1 MDRGGLSALHRAA
14 TVFQRQFTLAE
25 EIDMP
30 KPPKKSKRDTGGNL
44 PKSPRELIV
53 MMRSEAEVATTD
65 MGMTSRSGMGM
76 QELTDLLKGAGAE
89 MHPLFGPTEDR
100 VRGEMAFAATS
111 ESGDLATFYQVEA
124 DDGALD
130 KLAEALAKTD
140 PVAAAYVKPPS
151 SPATMIED
159 VAPATE
165 TPPSTTPDF
174 GNRQAYLDPA
184 PGGINARW
192 AWTQSGG
199 RGRNVQLIDI
209 EGAWRYTH
217 EDLRANQGGVIG
229 GVQSDNIR
237 WRNHGTAVIGVY
249 GGDNNAFGITGI
261 ASDANCRAY
270 SIFGPGNSS
279 AAAIR
284 DAAQRLHAGDILLIE
299 LHRPGPRHNFAARD
313 DQRGYI
319 AIEWW
324 PDDWAA
330 IRFATDRGVIVVEA
344 AGNGAENLDDAIYN
358 TRPSGFPTSW
368 RNPFDRANPDCRAV
382 VVGAGAPPSGN
393 HGPDRSRL
401 DFSNHGACVDA
412 QGYGR
417 EVCTTGY
424 GDLQGGSNE
433 DLWYT
438 ARFSGTSSA
447 SPIVVGALACVQGM
461 LRARGATLL
470 TPQTAR
476 ARLRATGSPQ
486 TDGPGRPASQRIGN
500 RPDIRGIWNALFP
513 KTGIKDFVDNKSGKE
528 VEKKADTKEVKDKP
542 EKIEVKE
549 VKDKPEKIEVKEV
562 KDKPEKTEVKEFE
575 SEKRVFEKA
584 KDTVEGGGKLREVFG
599 GPSADPLEARV
610 AAIEAHLA
618 HFIGAELRPDVGSS
632 VYGDESARLERLRQ
646 EAEAQLAAAKGAKD
660 MKDAEV

>member
-1 MDRGGLSALHRAA
+1 MSK
-14 TVFQRQFTLAE
+14 T
-25 EIDMP
+25 
-30 KPPKKSKRDTGGNL
+30 PKKSRKESGGDL
-44 PKSPRELIV
+44 PESPRELIV
-53 MMRSEAEVATTD
+53 MMRPEAEVATTE
-65 MGMTSRSGMGM
+65 MGMTSRSGMGLGK
-76 QELTDLLKGAGAE
+76 LTDLLKDAGAE

-100 VRGEMAFAATS
+100 VRGEMGFAATS
-111 ESGDLATFYQVEA
+111 DAGDPSTFYQVEA
-124 DDGALD
+124 DDGELD

-151 SPATMIED
+151 SPATLFEE
-159 VAPATE
+159 VEPATE
-165 TPPSTTPDF
+165 SPPSTTPNF
-174 GNRQAYLDPA
+174 TNRQTYLDPA
-184 PGGINARW
+184 PAGINARW

-229 GVQSDNIR
+229 GTQSSDIG

-249 GGDNNAFGITGI
+249 GGDNNSFGITGI

-284 DAAQRLHAGDILLIE
+284 AAAQRLRAGDIILIE
-299 LHRPGPRHNFAARD
+299 LHRPGPRHNFASRS

-319 AIEWW
+319 AVEWW

-330 IRFATDRGVIVVEA
+330 IKFATDRGVIVVEA

-358 TRPSGFPTSW
+358 TRPSGFPTTW
-368 RNPFDRANPDCRAV
+368 RNPFNRSNPDCRAV
-382 VVGAGAPPSGN
+382 VVGAGAPPSGA

-401 DFSNHGACVDA
+401 DFSNYGSCVDA

-424 GDLQGGSNE
+424 GDLQGGTNE

-447 SPIVVGALACVQGM
+447 SPIIVGALACVQGM

-476 ARLRATGSPQ
+476 ARLRSTGSPQ
-486 TDGPGRPASQRIGN
+486 TDAPGRPASQRIGN
-500 RPDIRGIWNALFP
+500 RPDIRGIWSALFP
-513 KTGIKDFVDNKSGKE
+513 KAAIKDVIDNKGGKE
-528 VEKKADTKEVKDKP
+528 IEKKVETKEIDKKIEIKEAKDTKEKEKEKDKDIKDLKDKEKEKEKDIKEKDIKEIR
-542 EKIEVKE
+542 EKIKDQKE
-549 VKDKPEKIEVKEV
+549 FDKNPAEKI
-562 KDKPEKTEVKEFE
+562 KD
-575 SEKRVFEKA
+575 A
-584 KDTVEGGGKLREVFG
+584 VEGGKLREVFG
-599 GPSADPLEARV
+599 GPSAEPLESRV
-610 AAIEAHLA
+610 AALEAQLA
-618 HFIGAELRPDVGSS
+618 HFIGADLRPDVGTS
-632 VYGDESARLERLRQ
+632 VYDDESARLEQLRQ
-646 EAEAQLAAAKGAKD
+646 EAEAQLESAKGAKD